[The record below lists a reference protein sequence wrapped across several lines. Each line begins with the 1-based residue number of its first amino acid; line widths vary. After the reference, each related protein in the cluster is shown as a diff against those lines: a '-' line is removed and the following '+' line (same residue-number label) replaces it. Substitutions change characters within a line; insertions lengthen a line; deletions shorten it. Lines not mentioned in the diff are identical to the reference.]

1 MHLIVFSKMSTDEQ
15 CANLLVRLVQSMYKD
30 LGSKIRVG
38 DGYLEAFLCGIGCS
52 SGLLGKMNILN
63 VREGKELPA
72 YELEED
78 KDSGI

>member
-1 MHLIVFSKMSTDEQ
+1 MCKLVGATSPIYVQGLGKQDES
-15 CANLLVRLVQSMYKD
+15 RR
-30 LGSKIRVG
+30 RVHG
-38 DGYLEAFLCGIGCS
+38 GFLCGSGCS
-52 SGLLGKMNILN
+52 SGLLGKMNIVD